1 MSIKDHVLGALV
13 GLAVGDAL
21 GVPVEF
27 KGRDAYPL
35 VTGMRGGG
43 YHRQPAG
50 TWSDDTSMALCL
62 VDSLLADNLNL
73 RSRMDHYCR
82 WLFQAEWTAH
92 DVVFDKGIRTGQAID
107 EYKRSGTFPYD
118 DEGSAGNGSIM
129 RLAPAPMFCH
139 AKPQR
144 IAEVYG
150 EVSSMTTH
158 SDARCMSASRWL
170 SAWMWRAMN
179 GSDLQALIDA
189 GDLGVGELAPEIAR
203 VVAGSYR
210 NMQRAQVRPSGYVV
224 DTLEAALWAL
234 AQHDTFKDTV
244 LAAVNLGDDTD
255 TVGAVAGQMAGAL
268 YGLSAIPSE
277 WVQAIARSDEILAVA
292 ERLYAAGCR

>member
-1 MSIKDHVLGALV
+1 MSIKDRVLGALV

-27 KGRDAYPL
+27 KTRDQFAP
-35 VTGMRGGG
+35 VTGMRGEGS
-43 YHRQPAG
+43 HHQPAG

-62 VDSLLADNLNL
+62 ADSLLADNLNL
-73 RSRMDHYCR
+73 RSQMDHYCR
-82 WLFQAEWTAH
+82 WLDHAEWTAH
-92 DVVFDKGIRTGQAID
+92 GVMFDAGNRTTQAIRDYQRTG
-107 EYKRSGTFPYD
+107 TFLYD
-118 DEGSAGNGSIM
+118 DENSAGNGSIM

-139 AKPQR
+139 AKAQR

-150 EVSSMTTH
+150 EASSMPTH
-158 SDARCMSASRWL
+158 SDVRCLSASRWM

-179 GSDLQALIDA
+179 GADLSALLDA
-189 GDLGVGELAPEIAR
+189 GDLGVRVSAPEIAR
-203 VVAGSYR
+203 VAAGSYR
-210 NMQRAQVRPSGYVV
+210 SLQRAQVKSSGYVV

-234 AQHDTFKDTV
+234 AHHTSFKETV

-268 YGLSAIPSE
+268 YGLSAIPPE
-277 WVQAIARSDEILAVA
+277 WVHALARADEILALA
-292 ERLYAAGCR
+292 ERLYAAGA